1 MEWGGDREALRGWD
15 EGRWLLQ
22 GRRPGSALWL
32 HLPWGRPELRMTWEG
47 LPVSGGGRG
56 EGLFLLQDDPL
67 PKVISGTQKSWVQRE
82 AV

>member
-1 MEWGGDREALRGWD
+1 MHPLSLFADSAQPKVGARRVEWGGDREALRGWD

-47 LPVSGGGRG
+47 LPVSGGGWG
-56 EGLFLLQDDPL
+56 GLIP
-67 PKVISGTQKSWVQRE
+67 PAG
-82 AV
+82 